1 MTKYYYLIFIFLLP
15 LTDSVFSQDLMY
27 EEGKHNVVYQGV
39 KIRPGKALKLT
50 DLNCDDARR
59 HFAKAKRM
67 RTWNFILSQVSIVE
81 VTYGLIVLNLNTQ
94 GVLHSALGGGVLF
107 LISERE
113 QKIQKHINEGVKAFN
128 LCQLFHESLMHNS

>member
-27 EEGKHNVVYQGV
+27 EEGKHKVVFQGV
-39 KIRPGKALKLT
+39 EIRPGKALKLS
-50 DLNCDDARR
+50 DLNCYDARR

-67 RTWNFILSQVSIVE
+67 RTWNVILSQIGILE
-81 VTYGLIVLNLNTQ
+81 ITYGLFIMNVTTQ

-107 LISERE
+107 FISERD
-113 QKIQKHINEGVKAFN
+113 QKIQKHINDGVEAFN
-128 LCQLFHESLMHNS
+128 LCQLLKE

>member
-1 MTKYYYLIFIFLLP
+1 MTKYYFLIFIFLLP

-27 EEGKHNVVYQGV
+27 EEGKHKVVYQGV

-50 DLNCDDARR
+50 DLKCDDARR
-59 HFAKAKRM
+59 HFTKAKRM

-81 VTYGLIVLNLNTQ
+81 VTYGLIVLNLNTK

-113 QKIQKHINEGVKAFN
+113 QKIQKHINDGVKAFN
-128 LCQLFHESLMHNS
+128 LCQFFHE

>member
-27 EEGKHNVVYQGV
+27 EEGKHKVVYQGV

-81 VTYGLIVLNLNTQ
+81 VTYGLIVLNLNTK

-113 QKIQKHINEGVKAFN
+113 QKIQKHIKID
-128 LCQLFHESLMHNS
+128 

>member
-1 MTKYYYLIFIFLLP
+1 MTKYYFLIFIFLLP

-27 EEGKHNVVYQGV
+27 EEGKHKVVYQGV

-81 VTYGLIVLNLNTQ
+81 VTK
-94 GVLHSALGGGVLF
+94 ALGDF
-107 LISERE
+107 INSE
-113 QKIQKHINEGVKAFN
+113 
-128 LCQLFHESLMHNS
+128 

>member
-27 EEGKHNVVYQGV
+27 EEGKHKVVYQGV
-39 KIRPGKALKLT
+39 KIRPAKALKLK

-81 VTYGLIVLNLNTQ
+81 VTYGLIVLNLNTK
-94 GVLHSALGGGVLF
+94 GVLHSALCGGILF

-113 QKIQKHINEGVKAFN
+113 QKIQKHINDGVKAFN
-128 LCQLFHESLMHNS
+128 LCQLFHE